1 MTTSL
6 FDTTP
11 DTTAPSFDIEAIMQ
25 RLMAETGCSAQEA
38 ADAVARQVA
47 KRSQSKQAPQETY
60 SSLYG
65 REAQADYMRRIREST
80 NTEYFMTPAM
90 KDIQRGD
97 MAVAEAQAQFAQNMR
112 DKARGNTNANAID
125 FFRKARSED

>member
-6 FDTTP
+6 FENT
-11 DTTAPSFDIEAIMQ
+11 DTTASSFDIEAIMQ
-25 RLMAETGCSAQEA
+25 QLMQQTGCSAQEA
-38 ADAVARQVA
+38 ADAVARQLA
-47 KRSQSKQAPQETY
+47 KRSQAKQAPQETY

-97 MAVAEAQAQFAQNMR
+97 VAVAEAQVQFAENMKN
-112 DKARGNTNANAID
+112 KARGNTNANAID
-125 FFRKARSED
+125 FFRNARSED